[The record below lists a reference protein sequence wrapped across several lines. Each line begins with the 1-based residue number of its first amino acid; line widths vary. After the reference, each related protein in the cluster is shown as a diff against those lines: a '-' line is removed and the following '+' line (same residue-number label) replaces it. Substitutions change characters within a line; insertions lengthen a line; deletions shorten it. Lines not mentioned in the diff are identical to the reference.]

1 MAAHLLMTAPE
12 ARPTRR
18 PAPEGVLGFTGAT
31 HDELGGREG
40 PMSTRAPIVS
50 LPAFATAALLVFF
63 SPPGSAATSAAREC
77 DGLSFAAHVQ
87 ARGETL
93 ALNGLGLRKATI
105 FGIKVYV
112 GALYVPH
119 PTADADA
126 ILTSGQPAEMQLRF
140 VFHVTAGQLRDAWQE
155 GFEKNASGKL
165 AQLQT
170 RIAQLDDWMTS
181 VGSGDRMTFVRLPG
195 VGIEYSLNG
204 VPKGTIPGDD
214 FATAFLAIWLGSS
227 PPSPELRAGLLGGP
241 CT

>member
-1 MAAHLLMTAPE
+1 M
-12 ARPTRR
+12 R
-18 PAPEGVLGFTGAT
+18 
-31 HDELGGREG
+31 
-40 PMSTRAPIVS
+40 TRAPIAS
-50 LPAFATAALLVFF
+50 LPAFASAAVLVLF
-63 SPPGSAATSAAREC
+63 SPSVSAATPAAREC
-77 DGLSFAAHVQ
+77 DGVSFPAQVSAGG
-87 ARGETL
+87 ATL
-93 ALNGLGLRKATI
+93 TLNGLGLRKATI

-112 GALYVPH
+112 GALYVAH
-119 PTADADA
+119 PSADANT
-126 ILTSGQPAEMQLRF
+126 ILTSREPVEMELRF

-155 GFEKNASGKL
+155 GFEKSAPAGL
-165 AQLQT
+165 APLQT
-170 RIAQLDDWMTS
+170 RIAQLDGWMTS